1 MSTNRTQG
9 WEITRGFA
17 GGLASPLITQG
28 WNGYTLACTKN
39 TSSRH
44 RATIGYRRTRVWPFA
59 SMKERKS
66 SRIARTV
73 SRFLNGEFPMKSYS
87 WQGRSPQTEWS
98 PRVQKNFLHDV
109 HCRRWKP

>member
-9 WEITRGFA
+9 WGSAGGFA

-28 WNGYTLACTKN
+28 WNGYTLACVKN
-39 TSSRH
+39 TSSRQ

-59 SMKERKS
+59 SMNEMKS

-73 SRFLNGEFPMKSYS
+73 RLFLKGEFP
-87 WQGRSPQTEWS
+87 RSEEHTSELQSRPHL
-98 PRVQKNFLHDV
+98 V
-109 HCRRWKP
+109 C